1 MKNGDNVI
9 IKETGEEGFIFALA
23 TNGETVI
30 VLLDSDEA
38 IEISLDQIEIVED

>member
-30 VLLDSDEA
+30 VLLDSDE
-38 IEISLDQIEIVED
+38 ISLDQIEIVED